1 MLSYLKF
8 KAIITMR
15 EGKQMRKLKNNVV
28 WIFKGLKE
36 IHSIRSGLLSLIVI
50 RSIISA
56 LSPFVNIYISALIIN
71 SIAEKQPFE
80 RLLFLA
86 VITVTINLMI
96 ALISSVL
103 NHIISIRQ
111 SEFNTLYKMNRSR
124 KIMNMKYSSVEEPE
138 THYLHQKIIEAA
150 NMNNGGIIGLLESI
164 KNFVQSIFT
173 IIFSIS
179 ITISLFF
186 TPRSLNT
193 PFESFITS
201 PWLSVLIFLAIL
213 INVFVSMYSNS
224 TMTKKMYLLMNN
236 AIQFNRVFDYY
247 LENYITNYHTG
258 KDIRVYN
265 QLSVIKSEYLSLLN
279 TARLLIKK
287 ISRNQ
292 AKYSMLITVS
302 TTLLSCIIY
311 LYIGIKA
318 LLGLFGVGYI
328 VQYIGSITQF
338 ATGFTEF
345 MTQLAILKTNNK
357 VLKIYFEFFN
367 MPDDIN
373 QGTLPV
379 KKNCT
384 DEYKIE
390 IEFKNVS
397 FKYPHTENYVIK
409 NLNLK
414 LSTGKSFAIVGR
426 NGSGKTTMI
435 KLLLRLYVPTE
446 GQITLN
452 GIDIQEYQYND
463 YIDIFGVVFQ
473 DFKIFSFSLGQNVS
487 ARMCYDQS
495 KAKACLAKAGFSDRL
510 ANMSKDLDTCLYKD
524 FEEDGVEISGGEAQK
539 IALARALYKDAPFII
554 LDEPTAALDPIAEYE
569 IYSKFNEIVE
579 NKTAI
584 YISHRLSSCR
594 FCQNIIVFDNGQIV
608 QSGSHE
614 ELVTDENGKYYE
626 LWHAQAQYYT
636 E

>member
-1 MLSYLKF
+1 
-8 KAIITMR
+8 
-15 EGKQMRKLKNNVV
+15 MRKLKNNVV

-50 RSIISA
+50 RSIISS